1 MSLRQ
6 PTSASRPDLR
16 AFARVVLETARQLYV
31 SQTVRRAA
39 SVALLTWFVYQAW
52 LTVAGVFTDWPFHF
66 DTVGIDGRLYY
77 RAAATWLAGG
87 DPWTAFTTSNTWP
100 PSNAFVHFLFTGPP
114 PTVLAFAPFAWIPED
129 AFVVGWLGLSV
140 AAAIYTTRR
149 LHLPIW
155 WVLFPP
161 LINGLAVGNPQI
173 VCLALLLSSS
183 TWARALAAPMK
194 AYAVIPMVGERQ
206 WRALGLLALGV
217 AVSVVIFWPLWQ
229 TYAGDYSKVQDWLVG
244 FTGGG
249 YSATR
254 DPRLFAITAAA
265 IGVLLVID
273 RRAAL
278 WLAVPALWPAT
289 QYFYATFAM
298 PLRSPWLVF
307 VLAAA
312 GTPNASLVPWCIVAY
327 AGCRMV
333 GRLVRGLGLPLP
345 EALDGHA
352 APAGAQPRAAE

>member
-1 MSLRQ
+1 MGLPQ

-16 AFARVVLETARQLYV
+16 SSASWVVEAAQRLYL

-39 SVALLTWFVYQAW
+39 SAALLAWFVYQAW
-52 LTVAGVFTDWPFHF
+52 LTVAGIFTDWPFHF

-77 RAAATWLAGG
+77 RAGATWLAGG

-100 PSNAFVHFLFTGPP
+100 PSNALVHFLFTGPP

-161 LINGLAVGNPQI
+161 LVSGLAVGNPQI

-206 WRALGLLALGV
+206 WRALGVLALGV

-254 DPRLFAITAAA
+254 DPRLFVITAAA
-265 IGVLLVID
+265 IGVLLLLD

-289 QYFYATFAM
+289 QYFYATFAL

-307 VLAAA
+307 FLAAA

-333 GRLVRGLGLPLP
+333 GRVVGGLGLLVPESLDDQVLP
-345 EALDGHA
+345 A
-352 APAGAQPRAAE
+352 RAERNATD